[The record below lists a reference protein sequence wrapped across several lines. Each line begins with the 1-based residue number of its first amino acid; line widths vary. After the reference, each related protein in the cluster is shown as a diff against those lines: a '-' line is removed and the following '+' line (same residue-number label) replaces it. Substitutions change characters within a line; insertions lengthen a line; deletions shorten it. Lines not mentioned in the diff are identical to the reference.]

1 MVPSVRKWLLIRR
14 SSASYRSEQFL
25 SQQPTS
31 LDDSKRLK
39 VKKTQA
45 SSTDATSRHV
55 TLTCCNTWRSLHLCL
70 WSLWKSCSF
79 GDKVVKCKKL
89 VCASSCFLAEALKR
103 KKEKKSKTLF
113 PDSFS
118 RKILKQINPGQILST
133 FISAPQRE
141 RGKRNQTSWF
151 FFFFY
156 RKYSVQLSYDR

>member
-1 MVPSVRKWLLIRR
+1 MVPSVRKWLIIRR

-45 SSTDATSRHV
+45 SSTDATSRHADM
-55 TLTCCNTWRSLHLCL
+55 LYTWRSLHLCL
-70 WSLWKSCSF
+70 WSFWKSCSF

-89 VCASSCFLAEALKR
+89 VCASSCFLAEALKKR

-113 PDSFS
+113 PDSFR

-133 FISAPQRE
+133 FVSAPQRE
-141 RGKRNQTSWF
+141 RE
-151 FFFFY
+151 
-156 RKYSVQLSYDR
+156 RKKKSNFMIFLLLLP

>member
-45 SSTDATSRHV
+45 SSTDATSRHADM
-55 TLTCCNTWRSLHLCL
+55 LYTWRSLHLCL

-133 FISAPQRE
+133 FVSAPQRE
-141 RGKRNQTSWF
+141 RE
-151 FFFFY
+151 
-156 RKYSVQLSYDR
+156 RKKKSNFMIFLLLLP